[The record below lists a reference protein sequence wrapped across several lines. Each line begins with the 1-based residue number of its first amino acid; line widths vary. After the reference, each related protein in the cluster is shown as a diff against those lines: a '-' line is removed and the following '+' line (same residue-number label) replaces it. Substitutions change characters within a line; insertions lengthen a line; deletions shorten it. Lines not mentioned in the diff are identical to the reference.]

1 MRIRRKKHLDDRLK
15 AVADYLYIS
24 DLDDRNFQTAV
35 LTHDYLDLEN
45 WFGRK
50 APLYLEI
57 GCGKGGFAAE
67 FAKQNPQVNVLGIE
81 KSANVIVQA
90 CEKAQREQISNLRF
104 FKGGAEY
111 LTRYLPEN
119 SVERIFL
126 NFSCPF
132 PKKSYASH
140 RLTHPKFLR
149 LYSRVMTDTAE
160 IHQKTDN
167 RQLFEFSIET
177 LSGAGF
183 ALKNI
188 SLDLHR
194 SDFEGNIE
202 TEYEKKFVAQG
213 LPIYRLEAYRKKGED
228 HDQTHPL

>member
-1 MRIRRKKHLDDRLK
+1 MRIRRKKHLEDRLQ
-15 AVADYLYIS
+15 AVSDVLYIS

-35 LTHDYLDLEN
+35 LTPAYLDLET
-45 WFGRK
+45 WFGRQ

-90 CEKAQREQISNLRF
+90 CEKAQREQIANLRF

-111 LTRYLPEN
+111 LTKYLPPC

-132 PKKSYASH
+132 PKARYASH
-140 RLTHPKFLR
+140 RLTHPRFLR
-149 LYSRVMTDTAE
+149 LYSQVMTPAAE

-167 RQLFEFSIET
+167 RQLFEFSIEA

-188 SLDLHR
+188 SLDLHN

-202 TEYEKKFVAQG
+202 TEYEKKFVALG
-213 LPIYRLEAYRKKGED
+213 LPIYRLEACCKNGEEY
-228 HDQTHPL
+228 DQKHSV